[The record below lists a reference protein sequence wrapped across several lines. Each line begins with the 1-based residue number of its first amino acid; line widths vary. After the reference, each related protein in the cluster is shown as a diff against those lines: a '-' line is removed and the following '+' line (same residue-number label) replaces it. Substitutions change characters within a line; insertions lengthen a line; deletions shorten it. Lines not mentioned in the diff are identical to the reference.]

1 MAILTFL
8 HHHDATDDL
17 APSVVRQGSITN
29 SRTIAH
35 TCYITNKHRTSRS
48 IRDSNLSD
56 IFKRASHTH
65 TSNKEGIR
73 LLINIRSSCI
83 LIARLQSR
91 IDIRQGQAYR
101 AQSIRVNRNF
111 ILFQFTAKAIDF
123 RNAFS
128 SIQTTSDNPILQR
141 AQLHS
146 TILALFLR

>member
-1 MAILTFL
+1 MVHEVSSIQIRHYSDVRRQGALNFGDTLLDTRYYFVAILTFL

-17 APSVVRQGSITN
+17 APSVVRQGTITN

-35 TCYITNKHRTSRS
+35 TCYITDKHRTSRS

-91 IDIRQGQAYR
+91 IDIRQGQA
-101 AQSIRVNRNF
+101 
-111 ILFQFTAKAIDF
+111 
-123 RNAFS
+123 
-128 SIQTTSDNPILQR
+128 
-141 AQLHS
+141 
-146 TILALFLR
+146 